1 MEGFIQ
7 TGDVPHAAD
16 WCLDAD
22 PRSVLNAEFSRSVRV
37 KLDHRVGIF
46 LAEPRHLLTV
56 LVKAFDHPP
65 AGCQHQWI
73 VGGPACKD
81 FRFLV
86 DGQGRVVEFGQDG
99 RA

>member
-16 WCLDAD
+16 WGLDAD
-22 PRSVLNAEFSRSVRV
+22 PRPVLNAEFSRGARMQ
-37 KLDHRVGIF
+37 LDHRVGIL

-65 AGCQHQWI
+65 AGCQHQRI
-73 VGGPACKD
+73 VGGPARKYLR
-81 FRFLV
+81 FRV
-86 DGQGRVVEFGQDG
+86 DGQGRVAEVGQDG
-99 RA
+99 